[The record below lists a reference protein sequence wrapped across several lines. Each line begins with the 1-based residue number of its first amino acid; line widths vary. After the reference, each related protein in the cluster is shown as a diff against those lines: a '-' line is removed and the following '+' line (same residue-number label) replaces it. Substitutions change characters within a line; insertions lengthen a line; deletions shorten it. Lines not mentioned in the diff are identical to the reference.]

1 MSNHNV
7 KRLAIL
13 TSGGDAPGMNAC
25 IRACVRYALTKGYEV
40 YGVGR
45 GYVGLLEDDI
55 FPMDHASVTNIVQLG
70 GTIIRTGRSK
80 EFACIEG
87 TAKALENLKRR
98 GIENLIV
105 IGGDGSFHGVQRMYD
120 HFGFNAVGIPGT
132 IDNDMGYTDYTIGFD
147 TACNT
152 VLSAILSLRDTIAS
166 HDRIMVLE
174 VMGRNCGDIALWSG
188 LAGGAQTIVC
198 PEETSDIEKLANEVN
213 NIIVSRHRQSALVVV
228 AEGCKEIEEPLMKR
242 LREVTGRTVN
252 FVNLSYVQRGGSPTM
267 LDRVLAARF
276 AIHAVDLIEEG
287 KGGRAV
293 GIDGRKIIDV
303 PIADSL
309 YGEDKEFNHALYSIA
324 NIISK

>member
-1 MSNHNV
+1 MADKDV

-25 IRACVRYALTKGYEV
+25 IRACVRYALSKGYEV

-55 FPMDHASVTNIVQLG
+55 FPMNHASVTNIVQLG
-70 GTIIRTGRSK
+70 GTILRTGRSK
-80 EFACIEG
+80 EFACVEG
-87 TAKALENLKRR
+87 TGKAVENLKRR
-98 GIENLIV
+98 GINNLIV

-120 HFGFNAVGIPGT
+120 VFGYNVVGIPGT
-132 IDNDMGYTDYTIGFD
+132 IDNDMNYTDYTIGFD

-166 HDRIMVLE
+166 HDRVMVLE

-198 PEETSDIEKLANEVN
+198 PEETGDVNVLADEVN
-213 NIIVSRHRQSALVVV
+213 DILVSRRRQSALVVV
-228 AEGCKEIEEPLMKR
+228 AEGCKEIEEPLLKR
-242 LREVTGRTVN
+242 LREVTGRTCN

-276 AIHAVDLIEEG
+276 AIRAVDLIDEG
-287 KGGRAV
+287 IGGRAV
-293 GIDGRKIIDV
+293 GIDGRRVIDV
-303 PIADSL
+303 PIAESL
-309 YGEDKEFNHALYSIA
+309 YGEDKEFNHQLYRIA